1 MVIPDWNDQHVIPT
15 VRDVPEDEQ
24 GLPINRSPFGA
35 TLQELVQ
42 YFAITPERITLIRDL
57 MNYRDALYAAGVDDG
72 FQWINGSFVE
82 HVELQQ
88 WRGKDPKPNDI
99 DIDIVTFYFPPVDP
113 PSNLAD
119 LFDLTV
125 TREKF
130 NIDAYAI
137 TLGTELTTHM
147 IHTISYWQSMW
158 STRRRDHMPKGFIHV
173 ELDPDNDPQARQA
186 LNEIAL

>member
-82 HVELQQ
+82 HVEA
-88 WRGKDPKPNDI
+88 RDRPGKEPKPYDI
-99 DIDIVTFYFPPVDP
+99 DVVTFYHQPDDQPPEFH
-113 PSNLAD
+113 D
-119 LFDLTV
+119 LFRTSIVRD
-125 TREKF
+125 RY
-130 NIDAYAI
+130 NIDAFN
-137 TLGTELTTHM
+137 LVMGTPTTNHLVE
-147 IHTISYWQSMW
+147 SVAYWYGMW
-158 STRRRDHMPKGFIHV
+158 STRREDQMPKSFV
-173 ELDPDNDPQARQA
+173 QVNLDPEHDPEARQA
-186 LNEIAL
+186 LSEIQL